1 MQEELLNYAGCD
13 GLIGKRIFTSEK
25 DFLKAIN
32 SQEIH
37 NRINYYFNHLQTL
50 AHTKLFGE
58 KE

>member
-1 MQEELLNYAGCD
+1 METLIEYAGCD

-25 DFLKAIN
+25 DLLKTIN

-37 NRINYYFNHLQTL
+37 NRINYYFNHLQIL